1 MLRIRNANFMI
12 YQGLLS
18 SFVEECVMHDIYC
31 FECTRMTM
39 RRQDIADG
47 MRIKK
52 KKKTERIAAKD
63 GSPLMCNGRY
73 RFTHS
78 V

>member
-1 MLRIRNANFMI
+1 
-12 YQGLLS
+12 
-18 SFVEECVMHDIYC
+18 
-31 FECTRMTM
+31 M

-47 MRIKK
+47 MRIKKK

-63 GSPLMCNGRY
+63 GSPLMRNGRY